1 MVVAT
6 VVGMVVVELVGRP
19 EGRAEPGRE
28 RPARLLGRA
37 PASIG
42 SAANMFLANT
52 NLVQL
57 FVFFSRFLPLGLG
70 FFTSHAPFSVIRLP
84 SSPPVFAF
92 GFALLPSAA
101 VNSVQSAG

>member
-57 FVFFSRFLPLGLG
+57 FVFSLSGLG

>member
-42 SAANMFLANT
+42 SAANMFCVADRL
-52 NLVQL
+52 
-57 FVFFSRFLPLGLG
+57 SRADRLGVV
-70 FFTSHAPFSVIRLP
+70 TPE
-84 SSPPVFAF
+84 
-92 GFALLPSAA
+92 
-101 VNSVQSAG
+101 N